1 MHKNSLI
8 NFKLLTGLKMLC
20 YQISDS
26 YFLREFY
33 ELSTLFFRK
42 KNTEEILEDRNVVDG
57 MQAVLEPA
65 SSSEHQSSNIQ
76 DECVLQ
82 LHI

>member
-1 MHKNSLI
+1 
-8 NFKLLTGLKMLC
+8 MLR

-26 YFLREFY
+26 YILREFY

-42 KNTEEILEDRNVVDG
+42 KNTEEILEDRNVDG

-65 SSSEHQSSNIQ
+65 FSSEHQSSNIQ
-76 DECVLQ
+76 DAYVLQ
-82 LHI
+82 RHI

>member
-1 MHKNSLI
+1 MS
-8 NFKLLTGLKMLC
+8 F
-20 YQISDS
+20 QPFSS
-26 YFLREFY
+26 E
-33 ELSTLFFRK
+33 RK
-42 KNTEEILEDRNVVDG
+42 TEEILEDRNVVDG

-65 SSSEHQSSNIQ
+65 SSNIQ